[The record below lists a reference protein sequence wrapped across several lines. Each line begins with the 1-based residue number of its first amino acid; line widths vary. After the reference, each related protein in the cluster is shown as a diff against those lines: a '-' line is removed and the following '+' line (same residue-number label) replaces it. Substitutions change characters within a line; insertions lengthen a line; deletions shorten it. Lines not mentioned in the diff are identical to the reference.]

1 MVYLWYQ
8 SKGGVSMLV
17 LEDSNRPLGQR
28 LYDALADAIL
38 SGRFQADE
46 RLPSTREL
54 SSRLG
59 ISRNTANTAY
69 ARLEAEG
76 YIRIRKAS
84 GAFVASGVRPGALRK
99 PARKLEP
106 VGFGVR
112 RLDLVDFKSGL
123 PDGRLFPVE
132 RWSRPV
138 NAVLKSATPSDFG
151 YGFPEGRPELR
162 EALASYLN
170 RYRSARCSPDDVLVT
185 AGTTQA
191 VGIAGRILA
200 SGRRR
205 AAIVEDP
212 LTSDIKA
219 ILAHEGARIVPASV
233 DERGMDPDRMPRVK
247 APALAYVTPSHQYPT
262 GVSMPIQ
269 RKLALIEWAAATGA
283 VIVEDDYDSEFRFDG
298 QPPPSM
304 QGLDPERVVYIGTFS
319 KTLSPAFRTA
329 YMVLPPRLM
338 KAARE
343 AKWLLDLHNPLID
356 QLALARFIGEGH
368 YARHIARMR
377 RVYRSRR
384 AALVEAIASESARAG
399 VEAVVIGENAG
410 MHLVA
415 RFPGMGF
422 DDYFLKD
429 AEAAGARVYLASA
442 HSLKPRRWSDALI
455 LGYGSMDEE
464 DIVKGMRIIF
474 HAIVSRGKGA

>member
-1 MVYLWYQ
+1 
-8 SKGGVSMLV
+8 MLV
-17 LEDSNRPLGQR
+17 LEESNRPLGQR

-38 SGRFQADE
+38 SGRFEAGE

-54 SSRLG
+54 STRLG
-59 ISRNTANTAY
+59 ISRNTANSAY
-69 ARLEAEG
+69 AQLEAEG
-76 YIRIRKAS
+76 YIRIKKTS
-84 GAFVASGVRPGALRK
+84 GAFVASGVRPCVMKK
-99 PARKLEP
+99 PARKLDP

-123 PDGRLFPVE
+123 PDGALFPVE
-132 RWSRPV
+132 RWSRTV

-151 YGFPEGRPELR
+151 YGLPEGRPELR

-170 RYRSARCSPDDVLVT
+170 RYRSARCSPEDVLVT

-200 SGRRR
+200 SGKRR

-219 ILAHEGARIVPASV
+219 ILTHEGARIVPTAV
-233 DERGMDPDRMPRVK
+233 DEHGMDPDRMPRVE

-262 GVSMPIQ
+262 GASMPIQ
-269 RKLALIEWAAATGA
+269 RKLALIEWAADSGAT
-283 VIVEDDYDSEFRFDG
+283 IVEDDYDSEFRFDG
-298 QPPPSM
+298 QPPPCM

-329 YMVLPPRLM
+329 YMALPPRLM

-384 AALVEAIASESARAG
+384 AALIGAITAESALTGIEAI
-399 VEAVVIGENAG
+399 VIGENAG

-415 RFPGMGF
+415 RFPGMEF
-422 DDYFLKD
+422 DGAFLKD
-429 AEAAGARVYLASA
+429 TEAAGARVYLASA
-442 HSLKPRRWSDALI
+442 HSLKPLRWSDALI
-455 LGYGSMDEE
+455 LGYGSLDEE
-464 DIVKGMRIIF
+464 DIAEGIRIIF
-474 HAIVSRGKGA
+474 HAIASLGKGAKRG